1 MEYLHQALGAVK
13 QREHENAE
21 RAMKNI
27 KEPPCNLEEAQQQ
40 VLSENKDKLCT
51 DDLINCITTPDV
63 VDLLMEKLLGKFG
76 ISQMCSLPLK
86 SSPGDEKVC
95 SVDKIP
101 SSTISSEGD
110 GLHKTSEVREVEK
123 HLPCKRKCV
132 EK

>member
-1 MEYLHQALGAVK
+1 MEYLHQALSAVK

-21 RAMKNI
+21 RTAKNI
-27 KEPPCNLEEAQQQ
+27 KEPLCNLEEAQQR
-40 VLSENKDKLCT
+40 VLNEYKDKLCT

-76 ISQMCSLPLK
+76 ISQMCSLPVK

-101 SSTISSEGD
+101 SSTISSEGG
-110 GLHKTSEVREVEK
+110 GLHKTSEGREVEK

-132 EK
+132 DK

>member
-1 MEYLHQALGAVK
+1 MEYLHQALSAVK

-21 RAMKNI
+21 RTAKNI
-27 KEPPCNLEEAQQQ
+27 KEPLCNLEEAQQR
-40 VLSENKDKLCT
+40 VLNEYKDKLCT

-63 VDLLMEKLLGKFG
+63 VDLLMEKLLGKFR

-95 SVDKIP
+95 SMDKIP
-101 SSTISSEGD
+101 SSTISSEGGD
-110 GLHKTSEVREVEK
+110 LHKTSEVQEVEK

-132 EK
+132 DK

>member
-21 RAMKNI
+21 RTMKNI
-27 KEPPCNLEEAQQQ
+27 KEPLCNLEEAQQQ
-40 VLSENKDKLCT
+40 VLNEYKDKLCT

-63 VDLLMEKLLGKFG
+63 VDLVMEKLLGKFG

-86 SSPGDEKVC
+86 SSSGDEKVC

-101 SSTISSEGD
+101 SSTIFSEG
-110 GLHKTSEVREVEK
+110 GSLHKTSDRQEVEK

-132 EK
+132 DK

>member
-27 KEPPCNLEEAQQQ
+27 KEPLCSLEETQQQ
-40 VLSENKDKLCT
+40 VLNECKDKLST

-76 ISQMCSLPLK
+76 ISQVCSVPLK

-101 SSTISSEGD
+101 SSTISSEEG
-110 GLHKTSEVREVEK
+110 REVEK
-123 HLPCKRKCV
+123 LLPCKRKCV
-132 EK
+132 DK

>member
-1 MEYLHQALGAVK
+1 MEYLHQALSAVK

-27 KEPPCNLEEAQQQ
+27 KEPLCSLEETQQR
-40 VLSENKDKLCT
+40 VLNEYKDKLCT
-51 DDLINCITTPDV
+51 DDLIHCITTPDV

-86 SSPGDEKVC
+86 SSPRDEKVC

-101 SSTISSEGD
+101 SSTIPSEGG
-110 GLHKTSEVREVEK
+110 GLHKTSEGQEVEK

-132 EK
+132 DK